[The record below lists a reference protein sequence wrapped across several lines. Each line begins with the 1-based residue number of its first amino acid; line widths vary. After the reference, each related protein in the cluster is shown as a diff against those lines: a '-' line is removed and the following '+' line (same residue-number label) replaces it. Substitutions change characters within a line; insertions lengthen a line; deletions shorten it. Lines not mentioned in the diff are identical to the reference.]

1 MPALHTSRSLLSLG
15 SLPPHLHA
23 LVREYCALDPPVSAN
38 GYPSGTLHRLFRFLV
53 TRNDMLWI
61 LYIFLVTA
69 LLTGLMVLVYYR
81 NSLAIFAS

>member
-1 MPALHTSRSLLSLG
+1 MPALHSSRSLLSLG

-38 GYPSGTLHRLFRFLV
+38 GHPSGTLHRFFRFLV

-61 LYIFLVTA
+61 LYILFFTA

-81 NSLAIFAS
+81 NSLSFFSS